1 MSYPVPSPEALTMA
15 IVLDMI
21 RARYPDKTL
30 GEAMD
35 HLRAESSDLP
45 PLEPCQAMGQ
55 ALHKWLMQTAP
66 LSPGPEVKVGVI
78 VTCNGTALGG
88 AVQTSLAAAKL
99 VVNPGELIADMA
111 SHAIPNL
118 LKGWPMFIQ
127 LADMPQGVIE
137 TLQRPVGGEN

>member
-35 HLRAESSDLP
+35 HLRVGNDLP
-45 PLEPCQAMGQ
+45 LLEPCQAMGQ

-66 LSPGPEVKVGVI
+66 LTPGPEVKVGVI

-88 AVQTSLAAAKL
+88 AVQTSLGAAKL
-99 VVNPGELIADMA
+99 AVNPGELIADMA
-111 SHAIPNL
+111 SHVIPNL

-127 LADMPQGVIE
+127 LADMPQGVLE
-137 TLQRPVGGEN
+137 ALQRPVGGEN